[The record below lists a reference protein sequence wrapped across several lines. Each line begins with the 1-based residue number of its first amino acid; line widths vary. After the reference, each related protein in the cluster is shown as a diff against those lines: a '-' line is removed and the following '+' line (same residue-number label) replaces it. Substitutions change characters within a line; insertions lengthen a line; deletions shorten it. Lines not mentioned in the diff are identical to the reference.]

1 VAAEVVSIDRLF
13 LRKLILGHKFT
24 IRVHLKHLGHPV
36 AGDPQYGRRGSAER
50 HYLHAWKLAFK
61 HPATGKRVHFTANL
75 SPDFPDWALEAA
87 RGREGDR
94 MEKFA

>member
-1 VAAEVVSIDRLF
+1 VLANSNG
-13 LRKLILGHKFT
+13 KSLIECRPRTGRTHQ

-36 AGDPQYGRRGSAER
+36 TGDPQYGRRGSAER

-61 HPATGKRVHFTANL
+61 HPLTGKRVHFTATL

-87 RGREGDR
+87 RVREGDR